1 MHVAVAI
8 FVGTSKLSIMRKS
21 LALFFLTFS
30 FSGMYAQNWDIHTL
44 HKINHGQSRFAR
56 NYSETLSHSTFY
68 LAVGVPV
75 GMAAYAGVTRDQSL
89 LSDAIYI
96 GTSVAEAVV
105 ISCAT
110 KYMIDRERPYDSYPD
125 RVIAYSHESTPSFPS
140 AHTASAFALGT
151 SLSLKYPRW
160 YVIAPSAIWACSV
173 GISRMQEGVHYPS
186 DVIAGA
192 VIGSGCAVV
201 NLYVN
206 RYLNKWLFP
215 EKKQTKGYT
224 RY

>member
-1 MHVAVAI
+1 
-8 FVGTSKLSIMRKS
+8 MRK
-21 LALFFLTFS
+21 LLTLLLLTFS
-30 FSGMYAQNWDIHTL
+30 VSGIYAQNWDINTL
-44 HKINHGQSRFAR
+44 YGINHGQSRFAR
-56 NYSETLSHSTFY
+56 NYSKTMSYSTFY

-75 GMAAYAGVTRDQSL
+75 GMAAYAGITRDQSL
-89 LSDAIYI
+89 LSDAVYI
-96 GTSVAEAVV
+96 GSSVAEAIA
-105 ISCAT
+105 ISCAV
-110 KYMIDRERPYDSYPD
+110 KYMTDRERPYDTYPD

-151 SLSLKYPRW
+151 SLSLKYPKW

-186 DVIAGA
+186 DVIARA

-201 NLYVN
+201 NMHVN

-215 EKKQTKGYT
+215 DKKQTKGYT

>member
-1 MHVAVAI
+1 
-8 FVGTSKLSIMRKS
+8 MRK
-21 LALFFLTFS
+21 LLTLLLLTFS
-30 FSGMYAQNWDIHTL
+30 VSGIYAQNWDINTL
-44 HKINHGQSRFAR
+44 YRINHGQSRFAR
-56 NYSETLSHSTFY
+56 NYSKTMSYSTFY

-75 GMAAYAGVTRDQSL
+75 GMAAYAGITRDQSL
-89 LSDAIYI
+89 LSDAVYI
-96 GTSVAEAVV
+96 GSSVAEAIA
-105 ISCAT
+105 ISCAV
-110 KYMIDRERPYDSYPD
+110 KYMTDRERPYDTYPD

-151 SLSLKYPRW
+151 SLSLKYPKW

-173 GISRMQEGVHYPS
+173 GISRMQEGVRYPS

-201 NLYVN
+201 NMYVN

-215 EKKQTKGYT
+215 DKKQTKGYT